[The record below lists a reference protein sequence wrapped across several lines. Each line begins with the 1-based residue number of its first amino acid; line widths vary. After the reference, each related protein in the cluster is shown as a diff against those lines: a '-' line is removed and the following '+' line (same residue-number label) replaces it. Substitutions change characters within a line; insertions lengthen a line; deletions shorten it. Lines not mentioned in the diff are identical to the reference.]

1 MLRIEY
7 LHKVYG
13 SGNNITNTAGN
24 MNLFIEQGKFLAIIG
39 KSGLGKVHCLICRE
53 NRTI

>member
-24 MNLFIEQGKFLAIIG
+24 MNLFIEQGNFWLL
-39 KSGLGKVHCLICRE
+39 SGNQV
-53 NRTI
+53 